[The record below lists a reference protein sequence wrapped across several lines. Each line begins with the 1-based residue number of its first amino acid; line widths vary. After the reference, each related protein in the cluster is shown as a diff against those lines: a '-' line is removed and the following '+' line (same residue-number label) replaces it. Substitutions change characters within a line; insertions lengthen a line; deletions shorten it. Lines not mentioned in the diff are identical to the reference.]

1 MNGLRIADL
10 DEADLEAVLVLNNA
24 AVPATSPLNLPGL
37 TGLWLMAS
45 YALGVHVDGHEGV
58 AGFCLNLD
66 PGADYN
72 SLNYRWFSERYESFT
87 YLDRIVVHP
96 DLRNRGIGARIYAD
110 LEQRIAGRVP
120 WLFCEVNVKPMNE
133 ASLRFHH
140 RIGFADPRSGL
151 SFGYVGNLFGVT
163 PGLGPRGVALVQAL
177 YESIG

>member
-1 MNGLRIADL
+1 MNGLRVTDL

-24 AVPATSPLNLPGL
+24 AVPATSPLDLPGL
-37 TGLWLMAS
+37 TGLWSMAS
-45 YALGVHVDGHEGV
+45 YALAVHIDGHEGV

-120 WLFCEVNVKPMNE
+120 WLFCEVNVKPMNA

-140 RIGFADPRSGL
+140 RIGFAEVGRQDTEGGTKTVSLLAKHL
-151 SFGYVGNLFGVT
+151 S
-163 PGLGPRGVALVQAL
+163 
-177 YESIG
+177 